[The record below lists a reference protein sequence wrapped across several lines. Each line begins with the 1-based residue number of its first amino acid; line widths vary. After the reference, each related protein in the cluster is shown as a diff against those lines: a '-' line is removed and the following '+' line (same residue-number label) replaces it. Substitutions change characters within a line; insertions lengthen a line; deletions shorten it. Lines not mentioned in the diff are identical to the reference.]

1 MNEDEKLDNEPGET
15 EDKVGGDQGEPTE
28 EPTDEVAALKATVE
42 ALQETANAQQTQIY
56 ALQDANAQ
64 RIIPAYAGSTRRDL
78 SARYR
83 HSDHPRLRGEH
94 SESLRT
100 PVL

>member
-1 MNEDEKLDNEPGET
+1 MNDEEKLDNEPSET

-42 ALQETANAQQTQIY
+42 ALQETVNAQQTQIY

-64 RIIPAYAGSTRRDL
+64 LMSEVENKGDNESEPEPDPDDEEFTLTLDDL
-78 SARYR
+78 F
-83 HSDHPRLRGEH
+83 E
-94 SESLRT
+94 
-100 PVL
+100 

>member
-1 MNEDEKLDNEPGET
+1 MDDNDKLDNEPGKT

-42 ALQETANAQQTQIY
+42 ALQETVNAQQTQIF

-64 RIIPAYAGSTRRDL
+64 LMSEVENKGDNESEPEPDPDDEEFTLTLDDL
-78 SARYR
+78 F
-83 HSDHPRLRGEH
+83 E
-94 SESLRT
+94 
-100 PVL
+100 

>member
-1 MNEDEKLDNEPGET
+1 MDDNDKLDNEPGET

-42 ALQETANAQQTQIY
+42 ALQETVNAQQTQIF

-64 RIIPAYAGSTRRDL
+64 LMSEVENKGEPDAGPDATPEDEEFTLTLDDL
-78 SARYR
+78 F
-83 HSDHPRLRGEH
+83 E
-94 SESLRT
+94 
-100 PVL
+100 

>member
-1 MNEDEKLDNEPGET
+1 MDDNDKLDNEQGET

-42 ALQETANAQQTQIY
+42 ALQETVNAQQTQIL

-64 RIIPAYAGSTRRDL
+64 LMSEVENKGEPDAVPNTDSDDEEFTLTLDDL
-78 SARYR
+78 F
-83 HSDHPRLRGEH
+83 E
-94 SESLRT
+94 
-100 PVL
+100 

>member
-1 MNEDEKLDNEPGET
+1 MDDNDKLDNEPGET

-42 ALQETANAQQTQIY
+42 ALQETVNAQQTQIF

-64 RIIPAYAGSTRRDL
+64 LMSEVENKGDDEGEPESDPDDEEFTLTLDDL
-78 SARYR
+78 F
-83 HSDHPRLRGEH
+83 E
-94 SESLRT
+94 
-100 PVL
+100 

>member
-1 MNEDEKLDNEPGET
+1 MDDNDKLDNEPGET

-42 ALQETANAQQTQIY
+42 ALQETVNAQQTQIF

-64 RIIPAYAGSTRRDL
+64 LMSEVENKGDNESEPEPDPDDEEFTLTLDDL
-78 SARYR
+78 F
-83 HSDHPRLRGEH
+83 E
-94 SESLRT
+94 
-100 PVL
+100 

>member
-1 MNEDEKLDNEPGET
+1 MNDDDKLDNEPGET

-42 ALQETANAQQTQIY
+42 ALQETVNAQQTQIY

-64 RIIPAYAGSTRRDL
+64 LMNEVENKGDNESEPESDPDDEEFTLTLDDL
-78 SARYR
+78 F
-83 HSDHPRLRGEH
+83 E
-94 SESLRT
+94 
-100 PVL
+100 

>member
-1 MNEDEKLDNEPGET
+1 MDDNEKLENEPGET

-42 ALQETANAQQTQIY
+42 ALQETVNAQQTQIF

-64 RIIPAYAGSTRRDL
+64 LMSEVENKGDNESEPESDSDDEEFTLTLDDL
-78 SARYR
+78 F
-83 HSDHPRLRGEH
+83 E
-94 SESLRT
+94 
-100 PVL
+100 